1 MSSSSTLLC
10 CCLIFVTSC
19 PDIITSYSSNVRYVV
34 LSYSPPLSFCLNNI
48 SIVGPLSD
56 SLSLLTFSI
65 SDSLSLS
72 FSFYLSLSLPIS
84 LSLTL
89 SASVSL
95 FACHSL
101 SLSISLPLTLSI
113 YLSFSISLSLSLSL
127 FISISLTLSIF
138 IALPV
143 FPNYTGGNNG
153 RGEGWRGSSVNNSSN
168 DLTTINQ
175 SSVSGVALTAR
186 TAVDRVL
193 RYDKSVFLSV
203 HSAIKKAGEQTQASD
218 ILK

>member
-101 SLSISLPLTLSI
+101 SLSLFLSLFLCPSLS
-113 YLSFSISLSLSLSL
+113 LSISLSLSLSPSLSLSSSLSVSLCL
-127 FISISLTLSIF
+127 FSLLCLCFLIIQAVITVEGKDGGEAVSTIRRTISLQSIK
-138 IALPV
+138 V
-143 FPNYTGGNNG
+143 
-153 RGEGWRGSSVNNSSN
+153 
-168 DLTTINQ
+168 
-175 SSVSGVALTAR
+175 
-186 TAVDRVL
+186 
-193 RYDKSVFLSV
+193 VFLALLSLHV
-203 HSAIKKAGEQTQASD
+203 QLLIAYFDMTNPCF
-218 ILK
+218 